1 MKTQYVICDQF
12 GTIRIEPAVYGD
24 FDYVQ
29 TYADAEAAGRA
40 AEMLNEEY
48 NGYLVKDGDLAA
60 ARPWT
65 VWEMKPHD
73 SLVQCDPPASQEGP
87 RRTLPPRETGTSGE

>member
-12 GTIRIEPAVYGD
+12 GIIRIEPAVYGD

-40 AEMLNEEY
+40 AEKLNEEF
-48 NGYLVKDGDLAA
+48 GGFVKEDGTLVTI
-60 ARPWT
+60 RPWT
-65 VWEMKPHD
+65 VWEMKPHGA
-73 SLVQCDPPASQEGP
+73 P
-87 RRTLPPRETGTSGE
+87 